1 MTETFSPQASGGV
14 SSASRSPG
22 SAGSLGGKPRRNWRE
37 IRAAYGFL
45 SPWIIGF
52 ALFTAAPMVIS
63 LYLSFTDY
71 DQINSPH
78 YVGGQNYRQLLDDP
92 KVALALKNT
101 LIYAVLYVPTAMIVA
116 LGLAV
121 VLNRVG
127 RAAGFFRTVFYL
139 PVMTPTVAA
148 AALFLLLLNGQK
160 GLINRS
166 LALIGV
172 HGPNWTTD
180 SAWIKPGLALTM
192 LWGLGGTVVIYLAA
206 LQQVPKDLYEA
217 AELDGAGSI
226 ARFRR
231 ITLPMISG
239 VLFFTMIV
247 LTINS
252 LQMFD
257 QAYTMFFG
265 GQQNSTYANDAAL
278 FYVIYLFQQA
288 FGVLHMGYASAL
300 AWLLFGLIILITAIQ
315 VRLSKRFVYY
325 EGER

>member
-1 MTETFSPQASGGV
+1 MTKVFTTAPDAS
-14 SSASRSPG
+14 SSRPRADLP
-22 SAGSLGGKPRRNWRE
+22 SARPRRNWGE

-52 ALFTAAPMVIS
+52 LVFTTAPMLIS

-71 DQINSPH
+71 DQINAPT
-78 YVGGQNYRQLLDDP
+78 YVGAENYRQMISDP

-101 LIYAVLYVPTAMIVA
+101 LIYAVMYVPAAMAVA
-116 LGLAV
+116 LGLAM

-127 RAAGFFRTVFYL
+127 RASGFFRTVFYL

-166 LALIGV
+166 LMVIGV

-217 AELDGAGSI
+217 AELDGADSFDK
-226 ARFRR
+226 FRR

-239 VLFFTMIV
+239 ALFFTMIV

-265 GQQNSTYANDAAL
+265 GQQVSTYANDAAL

-300 AWLLFGLIILITAIQ
+300 AWLLFAIIMLVTAVQ

-325 EGER
+325 EGDR

>member
-1 MTETFSPQASGGV
+1 MTRTFSTRPAESTASV
-14 SSASRSPG
+14 TAAAPPSR
-22 SAGSLGGKPRRNWRE
+22 PRRNRGE
-37 IRAAYGFL
+37 IRAAYSFL

-52 ALFTAAPMVIS
+52 VVFTALPMLIS

-71 DQINSPH
+71 DQINAPN
-78 YVGGQNYRQLLDDP
+78 YVGGENYRQLVHDP
-92 KVALALKNT
+92 KVGLALRNTLVYAVMYVPAAMAVALALA
-101 LIYAVLYVPTAMIVA
+101 LVLH
-116 LGLAV
+116 
-121 VLNRVG
+121 RVG

-166 LALIGV
+166 LALVGV

-217 AELDGAGSI
+217 AQLDGAGSF

-239 VLFFTMIV
+239 ALFFTMIV
-247 LTINS
+247 LTIHS

-300 AWLLFGLIILITAIQ
+300 AWLLFGIIIVITAIQ

>member
-1 MTETFSPQASGGV
+1 MTKRFTTQPARSV
-14 SSASRSPG
+14 SRSEVELRTP
-22 SAGSLGGKPRRNWRE
+22 KPRHNWAE
-37 IRAAYGFL
+37 IWAAYGFM

-52 ALFTAAPMVIS
+52 VVFTTAPMLIS

-71 DQINSPH
+71 DQINSPS
-78 YVGGQNYRQLLDDP
+78 YVGVENYRQLISDP
-92 KVALALKNT
+92 KVALALRNT
-101 LIYAVLYVPTAMIVA
+101 LVYAVMYVPAAMAVA
-116 LGLAV
+116 LGLAM
-121 VLNRVG
+121 VLHRVG

-166 LALIGV
+166 LMLIGV

-217 AELDGAGSI
+217 AQLDGAGSFD
-226 ARFRR
+226 RFRR

-239 VLFFTMIV
+239 ALFFTMIV

-288 FGVLHMGYASAL
+288 FSVLHMGYASAL
-300 AWLLFGLIILITAIQ
+300 AWLLFGIIVLITAVQ

>member
-1 MTETFSPQASGGV
+1 M
-14 SSASRSPG
+14 
-22 SAGSLGGKPRRNWRE
+22 
-37 IRAAYGFL
+37 
-45 SPWIIGF
+45 
-52 ALFTAAPMVIS
+52 
-63 LYLSFTDY
+63 
-71 DQINSPH
+71 
-78 YVGGQNYRQLLDDP
+78 
-92 KVALALKNT
+92 
-101 LIYAVLYVPTAMIVA
+101 YVPVAMAVA
-116 LGLAV
+116 LGLAM
-121 VLNRVG
+121 VLHRVG

-160 GLINRS
+160 GLINRG
-166 LALIGV
+166 LMLIGV

-217 AELDGAGSI
+217 AQLDGAGSWD
-226 ARFRR
+226 RFRR

-239 VLFFTMIV
+239 SLFFTMIV
-247 LTINS
+247 LTIHS

-300 AWLLFGLIILITAIQ
+300 AWLLFGIIILITAVQ

>member
-1 MTETFSPQASGGV
+1 MTRTFSARPAEGTAS
-14 SSASRSPG
+14 AAAAAPPSR
-22 SAGSLGGKPRRNWRE
+22 PRRNRAE

-52 ALFTAAPMVIS
+52 LVFTTLPMVIS

-71 DQINSPH
+71 DQINAPN
-78 YVGGQNYRQLLDDP
+78 YVGGENYRQLIHDP
-92 KVALALKNT
+92 KVALALRNT
-101 LIYAVLYVPTAMIVA
+101 LIYAVMYVPTAMAVA
-116 LGLAV
+116 LVLAM
-121 VLNRVG
+121 VLHRVG

-148 AALFLLLLNGQK
+148 AALFLLLLNGQQ

-217 AELDGAGSI
+217 AQLDGAGSF

-239 VLFFTMIV
+239 ALFFTMIV
-247 LTINS
+247 LTIHS

-300 AWLLFGLIILITAIQ
+300 AWLLFGIIIVITAVQ

>member
-1 MTETFSPQASGGV
+1 MTRTSTTLPRG
-14 SSASRSPG
+14 ASRPAAG
-22 SAGSLGGKPRRNWRE
+22 PSARPRRNWRE
-37 IRAAYGFL
+37 VRAAYGFL

-52 ALFTAAPMVIS
+52 VVFTTVPMLIS

-71 DQINSPH
+71 DQINAPT
-78 YVGGQNYRQLLDDP
+78 YVGTENYRQMMSDP

-101 LIYAVLYVPTAMIVA
+101 LIYAVMYVPAAMAVA
-116 LGLAV
+116 LGLAM
-121 VLNRVG
+121 VLHRVG

-148 AALFLLLLNGQK
+148 AALFLLLLNGQR
-160 GLINRS
+160 GLINQG
-166 LALIGV
+166 LLLFGV

-217 AELDGAGSI
+217 AQLDGAGSFN
-226 ARFRR
+226 RFRR

-239 VLFFTMIV
+239 ALFFTMIV

-257 QAYTMFFG
+257 QAYTMFFA

-288 FGVLHMGYASAL
+288 FGVLRMGYASAL
-300 AWLLFGLIILITAIQ
+300 AWLLFVIIILITAVQ

>member
-1 MTETFSPQASGGV
+1 MTSTVSTVGRPVVERRSG
-14 SSASRSPG
+14 R
-22 SAGSLGGKPRRNWRE
+22 PRRNRAE

-45 SPWIIGF
+45 LPWIIGSVV
-52 ALFTAAPMVIS
+52 FTAVPMLIS

-71 DQINSPH
+71 DQINAPR
-78 YVGGQNYRQLLDDP
+78 YVGAENYRQMVADP
-92 KVALALKNT
+92 KVTLALRNT
-101 LIYAVLYVPTAMIVA
+101 LIYAVLYVPTAMVVA
-116 LGLAV
+116 LGLAM
-121 VLNRVG
+121 VLHRVG

-148 AALFLLLLNGQK
+148 AALFLLLLNGQR

-166 LALIGV
+166 LAVLGV
-172 HGPNWTTD
+172 SGPNWTTD
-180 SAWIKPGLALTM
+180 GAWIKPGLALTM

-206 LQQVPKDLYEA
+206 LQQVPKELYEA
-217 AELDGAGSI
+217 AELDGAGSV

-239 VLFFTMIV
+239 ALFFTMIV
-247 LTINS
+247 LTIHS

-300 AWLLFGLIILITAIQ
+300 SWLLFAIIVVITGIQ
-315 VRLSKRFVYY
+315 VRVSKRFVYY

>member
-1 MTETFSPQASGGV
+1 MARASETPATTATRRPASTQT
-14 SSASRSPG
+14 SAQRP
-22 SAGSLGGKPRRNWRE
+22 KPRRNWAE
-37 IRAAYGFL
+37 VRAAYAFL
-45 SPWIIGF
+45 SPWLIGF
-52 ALFTAAPMVIS
+52 AVFTAAPMVIS

-71 DQINSPH
+71 NGINSPRS
-78 YVGGQNYRQLLDDP
+78 VGTANYRQLFSDP
-92 KVALALKNT
+92 KVTLALRNT
-101 LIYAVLYVPTAMIVA
+101 LSYAVLYVPAAMVIA
-116 LGLAV
+116 LALALL
-121 VLNRVG
+121 LNRVG
-127 RAAGFFRTVFYL
+127 RASGFFRTVFYL
-139 PVMTPTVAA
+139 PAMTPTVAA
-148 AALFLLLLNGQK
+148 GALFLLLLNGQK
-160 GLINRS
+160 GLINRV
-166 LALIGV
+166 LTLIGV

-217 AELDGAGSI
+217 ASLDGAGTF
-226 ARFRR
+226 AKFRS

-239 VLFFTMIV
+239 ALFFTMIV
-247 LTINS
+247 LSINA

-300 AWLLFGLIILITAIQ
+300 AWLLFLIIIAITSIQ

-325 EGER
+325 ENER

>member
-1 MTETFSPQASGGV
+1 MTRTFTDHPLERT
-14 SSASRSPG
+14 SRSAVDRPP
-22 SAGSLGGKPRRNWRE
+22 AKPRRNRRE
-37 IRAAYGFL
+37 TRAAYAFL

-52 ALFTAAPMVIS
+52 VVFTTAPMLIS

-71 DQINSPH
+71 DQINAPN
-78 YVGGQNYRQLLDDP
+78 YVGTQNYRQLMSDP

-101 LIYAVLYVPTAMIVA
+101 LIYTVMYVPAAMAVA
-116 LGLAV
+116 LGLAM

-148 AALFLLLLNGQK
+148 AALFLLLLNGQE

-166 LALIGV
+166 LMLIGV

-217 AELDGAGSI
+217 AQLDGAGSFN
-226 ARFRR
+226 RFRR

-239 VLFFTMIV
+239 ALFFTMIV

-265 GQQNSTYANDAAL
+265 GQQQSTYANDAAL
-278 FYVIYLFQQA
+278 FFVIYLFQQA

-300 AWLLFGLIILITAIQ
+300 AWLLFGIILLITAVQ

-325 EGER
+325 EGDR

>member
-1 MTETFSPQASGGV
+1 MTKTFSTQAIEQLSSG
-14 SSASRSPG
+14 AADRPR
-22 SAGSLGGKPRRNWRE
+22 ARPRRNWGE

-45 SPWIIGF
+45 SPWIVGF
-52 ALFTAAPMVIS
+52 LVFTTAPMLIS

-71 DQINSPH
+71 DQISAPN
-78 YVGGQNYRQLLDDP
+78 YVGAQNYRQLIEDP

-101 LIYAVLYVPTAMIVA
+101 LVYAVMYVPAAMAVA
-116 LGLAV
+116 LGLAL

-160 GLINRS
+160 GLVNRS
-166 LALIGV
+166 LMLIGV
-172 HGPNWTTD
+172 QGPNWTTD

-217 AELDGAGSI
+217 AQLDGAGSFN
-226 ARFRR
+226 RFRR

-239 VLFFTMIV
+239 ALFFTMIV

-265 GQQNSTYANDAAL
+265 GQQQSTYANDAAL

-300 AWLLFGLIILITAIQ
+300 AWLLFGIILLITAVQ
-315 VRLSKRFVYY
+315 VRLSKRYVYY

>member
-1 MTETFSPQASGGV
+1 VPVAMA
-14 SSASRSPG
+14 
-22 SAGSLGGKPRRNWRE
+22 
-37 IRAAYGFL
+37 
-45 SPWIIGF
+45 
-52 ALFTAAPMVIS
+52 
-63 LYLSFTDY
+63 
-71 DQINSPH
+71 
-78 YVGGQNYRQLLDDP
+78 
-92 KVALALKNT
+92 VALALA
-101 LIYAVLYVPTAMIVA
+101 IVLH
-116 LGLAV
+116 
-121 VLNRVG
+121 RVG

-166 LALIGV
+166 LMLIGV
-172 HGPNWTTD
+172 HGPSWTTD

-217 AELDGAGSI
+217 AQLDGAGSFD
-226 ARFRR
+226 RFRR

-239 VLFFTMIV
+239 ALFFTMIV
-247 LTINS
+247 LTIHS

-300 AWLLFGLIILITAIQ
+300 AWLLFGIIILITAVQ

>member
-1 MTETFSPQASGGV
+1 MTRTFSTRPAERTA
-14 SSASRSPG
+14 SSAAGPLPSR
-22 SAGSLGGKPRRNWRE
+22 PRRNRGE

-52 ALFTAAPMVIS
+52 VVFTAAPMVIS
-63 LYLSFTDY
+63 LYLSFTNY
-71 DQINSPH
+71 DQINAPR
-78 YVGGQNYRQLLDDP
+78 YVGAENYRQLIHDP
-92 KVALALKNT
+92 KVTLALRNTLVYAVMYVPVAMAVALAL
-101 LIYAVLYVPTAMIVA
+101 AMVLH
-116 LGLAV
+116 
-121 VLNRVG
+121 RVG

-166 LALIGV
+166 LMLIGV
-172 HGPNWTTD
+172 HGPSWTTD

-217 AELDGAGSI
+217 AQLDGAGSFD
-226 ARFRR
+226 RFRR

-239 VLFFTMIV
+239 ALFFTMIV
-247 LTINS
+247 LTINA

-300 AWLLFGLIILITAIQ
+300 AWLLFGIIILITAVQ